1 MSCSQIGSNID
12 TPNANCQKPKIKGF
26 FFPLKKKKLNCH
38 SRLSSKSKVA
48 VLSSSWTPF
57 KSICFRS
64 LFREK
69 KRKKKKRLTMF
80 HVEIEI
86 DIRPKNIG
94 QEADVMN
101 NCSTTRLSL

>member
-1 MSCSQIGSNID
+1 
-12 TPNANCQKPKIKGF
+12 
-26 FFPLKKKKLNCH
+26 
-38 SRLSSKSKVA
+38 
-48 VLSSSWTPF
+48 
-57 KSICFRS
+57 
-64 LFREK
+64 
-69 KRKKKKRLTMF
+69 MF